1 GASWVV
7 LVAVFGA
14 VPVSAAVLC
23 VNKKGV
29 VLRRDSEC
37 KRKEQGLQL
46 SDFGAQGPKGDK
58 GDPGP
63 FVGTL
68 PSGQTLR
75 GAFFMNLPASSGGQE
90 VGTSVSFGFQ
100 LASEPTVHFVTQGT
114 TPPAECPGTSAAP
127 AAVPGHFCMFENSA
141 SNATGQGI
149 CGIG

>member
-1 GASWVV
+1 MRSASWVV
-7 LVAVFGA
+7 LVAALGA

-29 VLRRDSEC
+29 VIRRDTEC

-46 SDFGAQGPKGDK
+46 SDFGALGPKGDKGDK

-75 GAFFMNLPASSGGQE
+75 GAFFMNLPSASAGGEE

-100 LASEPTVHFVTQGT
+100 LASEPTVHFIMAG
-114 TPPAECPGTSAAP
+114 
-127 AAVPGHFCMFENSA
+127 
-141 SNATGQGI
+141 
-149 CGIG
+149 